1 MVVISMRMLVGSL
14 LLLALAFMPLAAQD
28 TAADKVFFDQILS
41 AMRLAEGSVVADIGT
56 GSVPT
61 NPDRIAKIVGPS
73 GKVICVDI
81 DQKALDK
88 LTAALKAE
96 GATNIEVQLG
106 KPDDPLLPEKSCDA
120 VLISNAYH
128 EMEKHEAMLGH
139 IRQALKP
146 GGRLVIVERI
156 RDSLRNAARSE
167 QTSKHQLGLDVLDSE
182 LQAAGFQVIS
192 GKDLGIMQ
200 MDVKYMH
207 KYLIAATP
215 KNGPR

>member
-1 MVVISMRMLVGSL
+1 MRVLLRRLPLLVL
-14 LLLALAFMPLAAQD
+14 VFVRLAAQD
-28 TAADKVFFDQILS
+28 TAADKIFFDQILS

-56 GSVPT
+56 GAVPT
-61 NPDRIAKIVGPS
+61 NPVRMSKIVGRA

-81 DQKALDK
+81 DQKAVDK

-106 KPDDPLLPEKSCDA
+106 KPDDPLLGVASCDA

-146 GGRLVIVERI
+146 GGRLVIVERV
-156 RDSLRNAARSE
+156 RDSLRKATRDE
-167 QTSKHQLGLDVLDSE
+167 QTSKHQISLDVLDSE
-182 LQAAGFQVIS
+182 VQAAGLSLETF
-192 GKDLGIMQ
+192 
-200 MDVKYMH
+200 
-207 KYLIAATP
+207 A
-215 KNGPR
+215 RR